1 MLQIFIRPRE
11 QYLSPNVQFFD
22 RKITRDG
29 AWNLLAGPEN
39 TASPLTIREATY
51 LYNAHFDKQTK
62 TTLPNLMGY
71 RPWLYV
77 MEGKLKVNGQKL
89 TKGEAVTG
97 DPVELERVKAYP
109 GTTLVLLLTDLQ
121 AKMTY
126 AGNFSGVKRFEY
138 VAE

>member
-1 MLQIFIRPRE
+1 M
-11 QYLSPNVQFFD
+11 QFFD

-39 TASPLTIREATY
+39 TASPLKIRQATY
-51 LYNAHFDKQTK
+51 LYDAHFDKRTK

-109 GTTLVLLLTDLQ
+109 
-121 AKMTY
+121 
-126 AGNFSGVKRFEY
+126 
-138 VAE
+138 

>member
-1 MLQIFIRPRE
+1 
-11 QYLSPNVQFFD
+11 
-22 RKITRDG
+22 
-29 AWNLLAGPEN
+29 
-39 TASPLTIREATY
+39 
-51 LYNAHFDKQTK
+51 
-62 TTLPNLMGY
+62 MGY

-97 DPVELERVKAYP
+97 DSVELERVKAYP

-126 AGNFSGVKRFEY
+126 AGNFSGIKRFEY

>member
-1 MLQIFIRPRE
+1 
-11 QYLSPNVQFFD
+11 
-22 RKITRDG
+22 
-29 AWNLLAGPEN
+29 
-39 TASPLTIREATY
+39 
-51 LYNAHFDKQTK
+51 
-62 TTLPNLMGY
+62 MGY

-89 TKGEAVTG
+89 TKGETVTA
-97 DPVELERVKAYP
+97 DPVELEQVKAYP

-126 AGNFSGVKRFEY
+126 AGKFSGIKRFEY